1 MGNRLDNL
9 FRDMLSKHEESPST
23 QAWDQIHGQLAS
35 NKRKVW
41 GKRLAV
47 AASILLFA
55 TVGYIGY
62 RSINSLS
69 IKKAQYV
76 INAIEENDNS
86 DNSIPFS
93 EELTTENTNSIQY
106 NTENL
111 VAAVETQAVVEDERR
126 VEKLTEISIEVPAPV
141 EEIIEE
147 EMPLPAEVVLDNSEL
162 QNEIKVEEQE
172 AVNEK
177 STIREAATEELLTE
191 NMDILKEP
199 ETIKTQ
205 SHKKTYSQVKIIYK
219 ATENSE
225 LIVSGKRKLMDK
237 GIDKITRFSNEY
249 LLTPD
254 RKTKLRNTKEDLLAM
269 NFGKLLNK
277 SNKEIEN

>member
-23 QAWDQIHGQLAS
+23 QAWDQIHEQLAS

-41 GKRLAV
+41 GRRLAV

-86 DNSIPFS
+86 IPFS
-93 EELTTENTNSIQY
+93 EEQTTGNTNSIQY
-106 NTENL
+106 NTDNL
-111 VAAVETQAVVEDERR
+111 VKADELQEVPEDELS
-126 VEKLTEISIEVPAPV
+126 VEKASEISIEVPTPV

-177 STIREAATEELLTE
+177 PTIHEAATEELLTE

-205 SHKKTYSQVKIIYK
+205 NHKKTYSQVKIIYK